1 MIPQF
6 VFINKKLHKRFKMKK
21 VLLSLAAASLLF
33 VGCTED
39 KKPAETKVEAPKTET
54 VAPAQE
60 KKEEV
65 AAPKEE
71 TKETVANTEEKEV
84 KATEEDKKEEA
95 ETTKEESKETATEA
109 DKK

>member
-1 MIPQF
+1 
-6 VFINKKLHKRFKMKK
+6 MKK

-39 KKPAETKVEAPKTET
+39 KKPAETKVEAPKTE
-54 VAPAQE
+54 VAAPAQE
-60 KKEEV
+60 K
-65 AAPKEE
+65 KEE

-84 KATEEDKKEEA
+84 KATQDDK
-95 ETTKEESKETATEA
+95 KEESKETATEA

>member
-1 MIPQF
+1 
-6 VFINKKLHKRFKMKK
+6 MKK
-21 VLLSLAAASLLF
+21 ILLSLAAASLLF

-39 KKPAETKVEAPKTET
+39 KKPAETKVEASKTET

-71 TKETVANTEEKEV
+71 TKET
-84 KATEEDKKEEA
+84 
-95 ETTKEESKETATEA
+95 ATEA

>member
-1 MIPQF
+1 
-6 VFINKKLHKRFKMKK
+6 MKK

-33 VGCTED
+33 IGCTED

-71 TKETVANTEEKEV
+71 TKETVANSEEKEV
-84 KATEEDKKEEA
+84 KATQEDKKEDKKEEA
-95 ETTKEESKETATEA
+95 KETATKA

>member
-60 KKEEV
+60 KKEE
-65 AAPKEE
+65 
-71 TKETVANTEEKEV
+71 TKETVANSEEKEV

-95 ETTKEESKETATEA
+95 ETTKEESKEESKETATEA

>member
-39 KKPAETKVEAPKTET
+39 KKPAETKVEAPKTE
-54 VAPAQE
+54 VAAPAQE

-65 AAPKEE
+65 RIFLK
-71 TKETVANTEEKEV
+71 
-84 KATEEDKKEEA
+84 
-95 ETTKEESKETATEA
+95 SKRQSE
-109 DKK
+109 